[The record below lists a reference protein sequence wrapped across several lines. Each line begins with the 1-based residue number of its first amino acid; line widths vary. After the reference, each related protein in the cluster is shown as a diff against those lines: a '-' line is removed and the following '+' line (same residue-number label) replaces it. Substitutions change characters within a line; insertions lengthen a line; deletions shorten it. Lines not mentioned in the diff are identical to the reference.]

1 MMCYFNQSNVA
12 HVTPYHIYFEFL
24 QCYIYKLISWYIYYL
39 ITQLLISLLFNITTH
54 FNFYEYIITVR
65 ALVKSFEDYSLVE
78 TEK

>member
-39 ITQLLISLLFNITTH
+39 LTQLLISLLFNITTH
-54 FNFYEYIITVR
+54 FNFYEYIISTLFWWLELWLKV
-65 ALVKSFEDYSLVE
+65 LKIILL
-78 TEK
+78 

>member
-1 MMCYFNQSNVA
+1 MCYFNQSNVA

-24 QCYIYKLISWYIYYL
+24 HCYIYKLISWYIYNL
-39 ITQLLISLLFNITTH
+39 LTQLLISLLFNITTH